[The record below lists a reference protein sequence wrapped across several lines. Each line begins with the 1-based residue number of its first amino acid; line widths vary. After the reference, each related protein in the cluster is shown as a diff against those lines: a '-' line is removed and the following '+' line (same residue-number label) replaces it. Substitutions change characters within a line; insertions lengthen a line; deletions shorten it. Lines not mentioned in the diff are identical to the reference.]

1 MRENK
6 IDNLFEEALSKNELL
21 DFILGKREYFVLDRE
36 CDEHWALGSYK
47 KYIEPYIAKTDDVF
61 PMTFWKQLIID
72 FKKYEDKN
80 LLMDFLI
87 AYFTSYYYGSNVAL
101 LQERKEK
108 TPSEIIL
115 MVKQFIENNK
125 DSLRN
130 DKRGTGAEWNSN
142 IGLLGSMIDNLKII
156 NERGGPNFIP
166 DELI

>member
-6 IDNLFEEALSKNELL
+6 IVNLFEEALSKNELL
-21 DFILGKREYFVLDRE
+21 DFILGKKEYFVLDRE

-47 KYIEPYIAKTDDVF
+47 KYIEPYIGKTADVF
-61 PMTFWKQLIID
+61 PDMFWEQLIND

-80 LLMDFLI
+80 ILMDSLI
-87 AYFTSYYYGSNVAL
+87 AYFTPYYYPNSMEL
-101 LQERKEK
+101 LNKRKEK
-108 TPSEIIL
+108 TPSEVIL

-125 DSLRN
+125 GSLRN

-142 IGLLGSMIDNLKII
+142 NGLLGSMIENLKII

-166 DELI
+166 EELI